1 MPQPLGQSL
10 KLVPPDLGRLKFGP
24 EVVDALRM
32 LASYLRVQALNLAN
46 EQRQV
51 HDALNWLITQQH
63 IVNLVPDSGASIV
76 TNWTVGAPWALVAPL
91 LPSGGGGFQF
101 TAAAGAQSGQ
111 VTGVVTIPVLTNT
124 TYSFSGWIDASNV
137 VSGTVSWQVI
147 DAGTSAVLGSVT
159 QTDGKQGRVET
170 YVDMGASTSVLV
182 RLVATT
188 VVGSGLV
195 TAMQPQLE
203 LPLVTSGA
211 GAEGATLY
219 RSSGPGVGGAPTP
232 PAASVAHFNY
242 DLTGTKDGVNT
253 DFTVPFTI
261 ASDADGNPAAV
272 LSFRLSRT
280 LYTATN
286 PPPRGYW
293 TLVGPSTIRVN
304 TDDAPQAGDSLVF
317 DWVLSA

>member
-10 KLVPPDLGRLKFGP
+10 KLIPPDLGRLKFGP

-32 LASYLRVQALNLAN
+32 IGSYLRVQALNLAN
-46 EQRQV
+46 DQRLV

-63 IVNLVPDSGASIV
+63 IVNLVPDSGASIAS
-76 TNWTVGAPWALVAPL
+76 NWTVGAPWALVMPL

-101 TAAAGAQSGQ
+101 TAAAGAQSGP
-111 VTGVVTIPVLTNT
+111 VTGTVTIPVFANT

-137 VSGTVSWQVI
+137 TNGTISWQVI
-147 DAGTSAVLGSVT
+147 DAGTSVVLGSIT
-159 QTDGKQGRVET
+159 QINGQQGRIET
-170 YVDMGASTSVLV
+170 YVDTGTSTSVLV
-182 RLVATT
+182 RLVATA

-219 RSSGPGVGGAPTP
+219 RSSGPGVGGGPAP
-232 PAASVAHFNY
+232 PATSVAHFNY

-253 DFTVPFTI
+253 DFTVPFVI
-261 ASDADGNPAAV
+261 ASDADGKPAGV
-272 LSFRLSRT
+272 LSFRLSLT

-293 TLVGPSTIRVN
+293 TLIGPSTIRVN
-304 TDDAPQAGDSLVF
+304 TDDAPQPGDILQF
-317 DWVLSA
+317 DSVLSA